1 MKKISIRD
9 IQKFKELRTSFAT
22 ITAYDYVSA
31 QNADAVG
38 IPLLF
43 KHKLV
48 QRNLFSISRYAFL
61 LFGILFAYEA
71 IAHI

>member
-1 MKKISIRD
+1 MTTGDPFSQKIIGAG
-9 IQKFKELRTSFAT
+9 IAT
-22 ITAYDYVSA
+22 IIVLA
-31 QNADAVG
+31 G